1 MIVLL
6 KTIASERFLC
16 WMVQKELIRTVDL
29 GPFKHIVD
37 DGLELRKG
45 AFECM
50 DTLLDSCLDQID
62 PSYFITPFLLSG
74 LSGVFHKSPVLE
86 LGENFVHHI
95 ESFFHISGVLAV

>member
-1 MIVLL
+1 
-6 KTIASERFLC
+6 
-16 WMVQKELIRTVDL
+16 MVQKELIRTVDL

-50 DTLLDSCLDQID
+50 DTLLDGCLDQID

-74 LSGVFHKSPVLE
+74 LSGMFLNKS
-86 LGENFVHHI
+86 GEHLVCWSCLHALCFSLMLKFSVACR
-95 ESFFHISGVLAV
+95 SL

>member
-1 MIVLL
+1 
-6 KTIASERFLC
+6 
-16 WMVQKELIRTVDL
+16 MVQKELIRTVDL

-50 DTLLDSCLDQID
+50 DTLLDGCLDQID

-74 LSGVFHKSPVLE
+74 LSGMFLNKSLFLESILCVGAFRMPCVL
-86 LGENFVHHI
+86 V
-95 ESFFHISGVLAV
+95 SC